1 MFEIPVWDLLTSY
14 TWDSKELEF
23 NWEVY
28 DWYYDDLKLV
38 KNLELKIKIFSIDD
52 WVSVIIENLKTQVK
66 YWDVLRFI
74 EINNIERE
82 FREKFELI
90 NSDDIKYVSKNNSID
105 LKDVIRE
112 EILIQCI
119 D

>member
-1 MFEIPVWDLLTSY
+1 MFEIPVGDLLTSY
-14 TWDSKELEF
+14 TGDSKELEF
-23 NWEVY
+23 NGEVY
-28 DWYYDDLKLV
+28 DGYYDDLKLV

-52 WVSVIIENLKTQVK
+52 GVSVIIENLKTQVK
-66 YWDVLRFI
+66 YGDVLRFI